1 MNQRLNTRQK
11 NPLLTTLSRFSLP
24 LLLALSGIS
33 HAAEAVKASVPASA
47 PASASTVSAGT
58 NATTASVTGKTASN
72 AAATVAKIQVML
84 AKPAI
89 LCGNFEQSKQ
99 LSGIKKPL
107 LATGRFCVV
116 NGKGVLWRTLKP
128 FPNTL
133 RLTRDEIVQFQG
145 ERVAVRL
152 AATQEPTVRMINS
165 VLFSLLAGDLS
176 QLDKLFEI
184 DGSVD
189 SETKADGKAD
199 SKSETKSGTPGK
211 ADASKGGS
219 WQVALK
225 AREPALARAIG
236 TIALDGGAYVKHI
249 SMQEASGDRTNIV
262 FSGLQSGEAAMLPE
276 EVALLP

>member
-1 MNQRLNTRQK
+1 MNKLINTVV
-11 NPLLTTLSRFSLP
+11 TFTLP
-24 LLLALSGIS
+24 LLLAMPVLT
-33 HAAEAVKASVPASA
+33 HAADA
-47 PASASTVSAGT
+47 T
-58 NATTASVTGKTASN
+58 NDKSGH
-72 AAATVAKIQVML
+72 AAATVAKIQSML

-107 LATGRFCVV
+107 LATARFCVV

-184 DGSVD
+184 DG
-189 SETKADGKAD
+189 KADTGKNA
-199 SKSETKSGTPGK
+199 
-211 ADASKGGS
+211 S

-225 AREPALARAIG
+225 AREPALAKAIG
-236 TIALDGGAYVKHI
+236 AIALDGSAYVKHI
-249 SMQEASGDRTNIV
+249 SMQEASGDHTRIV
-262 FSGLQSGEAAMLPE
+262 FSALQSGEAAMLPE